1 MLHFTVKLRGNL
13 RSDFFSAIVPAT
25 SPLLSAPGLGAPD
38 RRYQDT
44 PNTYNA
50 QWAEVEYFL
59 RPVLDATG
67 NQQDNAGGTPLFAL
81 YRRQQL
87 AVPDNSLVNPPVPSN
102 AQSVADHLEVSTSPL
117 PNVVNSA
124 PILHFNSPL
133 DLTMPARRF
142 GTSTLSPQ
150 QNLAGYPVFTDPLIR
165 RPTYRTM
172 AEQNAN
178 AQAADLLLT
187 DVLSFDVRVLL
198 AGGTDFVDLF
208 DPSVQAFNNNT
219 GPNPFYYNTKAATLP
234 AVFDTW
240 SSVTDDT
247 FNYGFDSSLS
257 LNGGA
262 GALAW
267 TYPGTER
274 TIPLYQNAA
283 GQKITIRAIQIT
295 LRVWDFKTKQARQI
309 TIVQDM

>member
-1 MLHFTVKLRGNL
+1 
-13 RSDFFSAIVPAT
+13 
-25 SPLLSAPGLGAPD
+25 
-38 RRYQDT
+38 
-44 PNTYNA
+44 
-50 QWAEVEYFL
+50 
-59 RPVLDATG
+59 VLDATG

-87 AVPDNSLVNPPVPSN
+87 AVPDNSLVKPQVPSN
-102 AQSVADHLEVSTSPL
+102 AQTVAGYLEVSTSPS
-117 PNVVNSA
+117 PDVVNNA
-124 PILHFNSPL
+124 PFLHFNSPL

-142 GTSTLSPQ
+142 GTSIASAQ
-150 QNLAGYPVFTDPLIR
+150 QNLAGYPVYADPLTR
-165 RPTYRTM
+165 RPTYKTM

-198 AGGTDFVDLF
+198 AGGVDFVDLF

-219 GPNPFYYNTKAATLP
+219 GPNPLYYNTKSAAAAVLP
-234 AVFDTW
+234 VVFDTW

-257 LNGGA
+257 VSGSQ

-274 TIPLYQNAA
+274 TIPLFQNAA